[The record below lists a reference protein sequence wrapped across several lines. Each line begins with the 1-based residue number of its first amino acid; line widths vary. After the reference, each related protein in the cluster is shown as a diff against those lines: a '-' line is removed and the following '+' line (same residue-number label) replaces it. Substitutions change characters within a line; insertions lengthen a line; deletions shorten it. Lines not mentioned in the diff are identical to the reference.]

1 MTNSE
6 GLYTGNTAYYAY
18 HKFKKRISPR
28 AGFNVGYFQ
37 VEITRE
43 RGARPLKLRK
53 PATAAVFY
61 TAGGITQKIAG
72 VISTAVFTRLLL
84 PYEFGLYSAFA
95 GWMGIFT
102 VFATLGLPG
111 VAIYRGLQTSC
122 GREREFLSSALS
134 LLYII
139 WLTAT
144 GSYLLLSPLINRITT
159 LSVPVTLALLV
170 TVLGTGVSSLYLSY
184 LRYRYSYLRVTL
196 INLLLSV
203 AVPGAAVVLILT
215 GAARAEARII
225 SLAAVY
231 AAVAAFITFIIFR
244 GGKKIHAPGV
254 WRALLST
261 VLPLLPHHAALSA
274 IAEGGTLIINLLLGR
289 TDAAAYSL
297 AFGIGLTP
305 SVLTAAILGSLSPWI
320 LRRCADSGRGRAA
333 EVCAAIFEGLC
344 ALLIPFSLLVPT
356 AMRIIAPG
364 EYSAALPAGC
374 IAALTVPLRF
384 AAGCA
389 SPVFV
394 FLRREKVQTGISVG
408 CALLFLCALPLTV
421 PRLGYPGAAVATL
434 ISYALIAFTSALT
447 AARLIGVKIPL
458 LRISFFFLLTA
469 LSVTLSLYLPPI
481 WRGVI
486 FALSLI
492 PPLFCALR
500 LLPLCR
506 EAEMGASCP
515 G

>member
-1 MTNSE
+1 MEVTQ
-6 GLYTGNTAYYAY
+6 G
-18 HKFKKRISPR
+18 
-28 AGFNVGYFQ
+28 
-37 VEITRE
+37 
-43 RGARPLKLRK
+43 RGARPLNLRK

-61 TAGGITQKIAG
+61 TAGGVIQKIIG
-72 VISTAVFTRLLL
+72 VVATAVFTRLLL

-102 VFATLGLPG
+102 VFATLELPG
-111 VAIYRGLQTSC
+111 VAIYRGLQTS
-122 GREREFLSSALS
+122 REQEREFLSSALS

-139 WLTAT
+139 WLIAT
-144 GSYLLLSPLINRITT
+144 GGYLLLSPLINRVTT
-159 LSVPVTLALLV
+159 LSTPVTLALLI

-203 AVPGAAVVLILT
+203 AVPGVAVALILT

-225 SLAAVY
+225 SLSAVY

-244 GGKKIHAPGV
+244 DGKRIHAPGV

-261 VLPLLPHHAALSA
+261 VLPLLPHHLALSA

-297 AFGIGLTP
+297 AFGIGLAP

-320 LRRCADSGRGRAA
+320 LRRCADSEHGRAA
-333 EVCAAIFEGLC
+333 EVCAAIFEGVC
-344 ALLIPFSLLVPT
+344 ALLPPFSLLIPP

-394 FLRREKVQTGISVG
+394 FLRRERVQTGISVG
-408 CALLFLCALPLTV
+408 CALVFLCALPFV
-421 PRLGYPGAAVATL
+421 VSRFGYPGAAIATL
-434 ISYALIAFTSALT
+434 AAYALIAFISALA
-447 AARLIGVKIPL
+447 AARLTGAGIPL
-458 LRISFFFLLTA
+458 LRTALFFLIILA
-469 LSVTLSLYLPPI
+469 SVMLSLYLPPA

-492 PPLFCALR
+492 PPLLCALR

-506 EAEMGASCP
+506 EAEAGENP
-515 G
+515 PK

>member
-1 MTNSE
+1 M
-6 GLYTGNTAYYAY
+6 
-18 HKFKKRISPR
+18 
-28 AGFNVGYFQ
+28 GFNTGYFQ
-37 VEITRE
+37 VEITRG

-61 TAGGITQKIAG
+61 TAGGIIQKIAG

-102 VFATLGLPG
+102 VFATLELPG

-139 WLTAT
+139 WLAAT
-144 GSYLLLSPLINRITT
+144 GGYLLLSPLINRITT

-184 LRYRYSYLRVTL
+184 LRYRYSYLWVTL

-203 AVPGAAVVLILT
+203 AVPGVAVVLILT

-231 AAVAAFITFIIFR
+231 AATAAFITFIIFK

-261 VLPLLPHHAALSA
+261 VLPLLPHHAALSS

-320 LRRCADSGRGRAA
+320 LRRCADSGHGRAA
-333 EVCAAIFEGLC
+333 EVCAAIFEGIC
-344 ALLIPFSLLVPT
+344 TLLIPFSLLVPT

-394 FLRREKVQTGISVG
+394 FLRRERVQTGISVG

-434 ISYALIAFTSALT
+434 ISYALLAFISAITS
-447 AARLIGVKIPL
+447 ARLIGIKIPL

-469 LSVTLSLYLPPI
+469 ISVTLSLYLPPI
-481 WRGVI
+481 WRWVI

-492 PPLFCALR
+492 PPLLCALR

-506 EAEMGASCP
+506 EGEMGASCP